1 MYKAF
6 SVPRD
11 AFVYVTVLTAVTAA
25 VVVQRILLT
34 VVFVTATHRAHTN
47 ILFDRSVPRM
57 EQLSITCQFR
67 FGSCISP
74 YRNTL
79 EATR

>member
-11 AFVYVTVLTAVTAA
+11 AFVYVIVLTAVTAA

-57 EQLSITCQFR
+57 EQLSKPNLLRHNHDSIVIMTQEIWF
-67 FGSCISP
+67 
-74 YRNTL
+74 
-79 EATR
+79 